1 MKFYRTLLLF
11 FASSFA
17 FANSD
22 LMLLHTYNNQ
32 PIEGW
37 VMSEKLDGVRG
48 YWNGK
53 QLLTRQ
59 GQPLSPPAYFIKDF
73 PPLRLMANYLVSE
86 IILRK
91 FHPSQN
97 LLKAMVGK
105 T

>member
-37 VMSEKLDGVRG
+37 VMSEKIR
-48 YWNGK
+48 WRTR
-53 QLLTRQ
+53 LLGWKAIINPTR
-59 GQPLSPPAYFIKDF
+59 ATFIAA
-73 PPLRLMANYLVSE
+73 RL
-86 IILRK
+86 
-91 FHPSQN
+91 FH
-97 LLKAMVGK
+97 
-105 T
+105 